1 MNEEKEKIAVIKKS
15 SPNYPEILKE
25 ISGAPKQLYIR
36 GELPGNHEMNFAIV
50 GTRAASEYGKTLASK
65 IAKELAELGF
75 NIVSG
80 LAIGIDT
87 EAHLGALEGRGPAG
101 GGAGKT
107 IAVVGSAIDDNSIYP
122 FSNLKLA
129 KKIISSGGA
138 VISEYAPGTKSEIW
152 FFPERNRII
161 SGLSRGVLVVEA
173 PEKSGALITARLAL
187 EQNRDVFAIP
197 GSIFS
202 KNSAGT
208 NALIKSGAKVVTSVD
223 DILEEL
229 NMTELKAKRKSGEEE
244 SLSNEEKTI
253 LNIIDMEPIHIDKIC
268 ETSKMAASQA
278 LSAVSVLEI
287 KGIIKNI
294 GSGKFARM
302 K

>member
-1 MNEEKEKIAVIKKS
+1 MDEIKEKIAVIKKS

-25 ISGAPKQLYIR
+25 ISGAPKQLYVR
-36 GELPGNHEMNFAIV
+36 GELPDNHEMNFAIV

-80 LAIGIDT
+80 LALGIDT
-87 EAHLGALEGRGPAG
+87 MAHSGALEGKGR
-101 GGAGKT
+101 T
-107 IAVVGSAIDDNSIYP
+107 IAVLGSAIDDASIYP
-122 FSNLKLA
+122 SANFKLVRQ
-129 KKIISSGGA
+129 IISSGGA

-173 PEKSGALITARLAL
+173 PEKSGALITARMAL

-202 KNSAGT
+202 KNSVGT
-208 NALIKSGAKVVTSVD
+208 NTLIKSGAKVVTSVD

-229 NMTELKAKRKSGEEE
+229 NLTELKTKKKSNDKEG
-244 SLSNEEKTI
+244 LSDEEKTI
-253 LNIIDMEPIHIDKIC
+253 LDIIEKEPINIDKIC
-268 ETSKMAASQA
+268 ETSKMSASQV

-294 GSGKFARM
+294 GGGKFARM